1 MMFDYL
7 YTRDW
12 LPAKNHW
19 DIGYN
24 NPSAEPTPIVEPSL
38 NDEIFAS
45 AIAQKNIVR
54 CSNGECRI
62 FFEVELTPEEIG
74 TLDTVV
80 ATHKSNAAA

>member
-1 MMFDYL
+1 MFEYL

-12 LPAKNHW
+12 LQAKNHW

-24 NPSAEPTPIVEPSL
+24 NSGAEPPIVEPRL

-45 AIAQKNIVR
+45 TIAQKSIIR
-54 CSNGECRI
+54 CSGDICKI
-62 FFEVELTPEEIG
+62 LFEVELSPEEIG
-74 TLDTVV
+74 TLDIVV

>member
-1 MMFDYL
+1 MFQYL

-12 LPAKNHW
+12 LQGKNHW

-24 NPSAEPTPIVEPSL
+24 NPGAEPTPIIEPSL

-45 AIAQKNIVR
+45 AIAQKNIIR
-54 CSNGECRI
+54 CSGDTCKI
-62 FFEVELTPEEIG
+62 LFEVELSPEEIG